1 MTHGKLAF
9 SEQYRGMYYIN
20 YMYSENRDTTP
31 CDLIN
36 MVSLVKEGRCNGM
49 QAQRGKGERER
60 ERERKDER
68 LFMRRCVVRG
78 WSGGEDGRG

>member
-49 QAQRGKGERER
+49 QGERER